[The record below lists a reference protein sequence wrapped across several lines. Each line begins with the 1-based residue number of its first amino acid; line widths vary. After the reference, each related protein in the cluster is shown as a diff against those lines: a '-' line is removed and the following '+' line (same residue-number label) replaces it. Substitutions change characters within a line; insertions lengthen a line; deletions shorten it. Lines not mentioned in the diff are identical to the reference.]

1 MLYQRWLR
9 PSRNPEIPS
18 LSESADDNRPD
29 LLKVDV
35 QGLLSRLMHIRPSSR
50 ITLLTGKL
58 SDADV
63 LELLWLG
70 QGRISHLE
78 ILNMKERELGR
89 VKHLN
94 EINQLQQAI
103 NRHNAI
109 ELKRIIQEM
118 HQRLEIAQ
126 NPERSALFNEFLENI
141 PCILSFYAN
150 QPLGSRFGSDST
162 TILDRKSTR
171 LNSSHRSLSRMP
183 SSA

>member
-70 QGRISHLE
+70 QGRF
-78 ILNMKERELGR
+78 
-89 VKHLN
+89 
-94 EINQLQQAI
+94 
-103 NRHNAI
+103 
-109 ELKRIIQEM
+109 RIW
-118 HQRLEIAQ
+118 
-126 NPERSALFNEFLENI
+126 
-141 PCILSFYAN
+141 
-150 QPLGSRFGSDST
+150 
-162 TILDRKSTR
+162 KS
-171 LNSSHRSLSRMP
+171 
-183 SSA
+183 